1 MIFNVQVALKLG
13 VKLGGPRVACY
24 LNFPPFST
32 MFGRFFLIK
41 KGGGGWGWVGGFLAP
56 TINQN
61 NITKLL
67 ARAALFFR
75 KKKPA

>member
-1 MIFNVQVALKLG
+1 MLFEFSSVFYNV
-13 VKLGGPRVACY
+13 REI
-24 LNFPPFST
+24 
-32 MFGRFFLIK
+32 FLIK

-67 ARAALFFR
+67 ARAALFF
-75 KKKPA
+75 